1 MKKLFLLAF
10 LMFGL
15 ISVKSYAQ
23 EEAEEVTEEEMMK
36 FAVMEDNVAA
46 FVAEKQATME
56 DMIKKN
62 ETLGGGGRYNEIK
75 KAWGDDAKLTEL
87 EVSEEEKEAY
97 EEIQEY
103 IDGIGKEVVKYKTE
117 LIMDAEVLGAAT
129 YNKVKKAMDSD
140 PTVKA
145 EVDAMIAQLKEQ
157 RANADGEVTQ

>member
-1 MKKLFLLAF
+1 MKKLFLIAF
-10 LMFGL
+10 LIFGL

-36 FAVMEDNVAA
+36 FAVMEEKVSA
-46 FVAEKQATME
+46 FVADKQATME
-56 DMIKKN
+56 DMIKNN
-62 ETLGGGGRYNEIK
+62 EILGGGARYNEIK
-75 KAWGDDAKLTEL
+75 KAWGDDAKMSEL
-87 EVSEEEKEAY
+87 EVTEEEKKAY
-97 EEIQEY
+97 EEIQDY

-145 EVDAMIAQLKEQ
+145 EVDAKIAQLKEQ
-157 RANADGEVTQ
+157 RASVDEDVTQ